1 MTTSQPNITGFLTG
15 LQNTNDDAA
24 VTKQARLSTGTAA
37 TAADSVLSEEDI
49 DTYWEDEDWVPQTKS
64 GKQRTPNM
72 IRNELQKYIDN
83 SSQTQTFIVE
93 NKLHVNYNSFRKFMN
108 PKTYKDQW
116 SAIQNGTYWAA
127 ARLLEEERNKPKK
140 TAAKTANKKK
150 RPREDEGGNEAAA
163 ASAQAKVAKKSKK
176 GAKAEAVQLMQKI
189 VNVEGI
195 EETTVYDSCP
205 QLVKKVRRAKLRA
218 TLGLDRCLC
227 QCVCM
232 FSKLVW
238 N

>member
-1 MTTSQPNITGFLTG
+1 
-15 LQNTNDDAA
+15 
-24 VTKQARLSTGTAA
+24 
-37 TAADSVLSEEDI
+37 
-49 DTYWEDEDWVPQTKS
+49 
-64 GKQRTPNM
+64 M

-83 SSQTQTFIVE
+83 SSQTQTFIVQ
-93 NKLHVNYNSFRKFMN
+93 NKLRVNNNSFRKFMN

-150 RPREDEGGNEAAA
+150 RPREDEGGGNEAAA
-163 ASAQAKVAKKSKK
+163 ASAQTKVAKKSKK

-189 VNVEGI
+189 MNVGGI
-195 EETTVYDSCP
+195 EETSVYDSCP

-218 TLGLDRCLC
+218 SLGLVRCLC
-227 QCVCM
+227 QCVCV
-232 FSKLVW
+232 FSKIVW
-238 N
+238 KLISSLFSVASMVVFLSHITSSII